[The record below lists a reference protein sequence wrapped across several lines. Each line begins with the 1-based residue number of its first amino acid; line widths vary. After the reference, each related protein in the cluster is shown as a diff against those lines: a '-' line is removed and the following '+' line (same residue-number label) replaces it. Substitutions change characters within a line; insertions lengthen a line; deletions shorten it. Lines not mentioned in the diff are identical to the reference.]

1 MFLKVAKKSKI
12 EEKQRLL
19 AKIRVHLKNDEMA
32 KKLIREY
39 KIKDWIF
46 DAVPLDFK
54 ELKVTAKTVNGTIYL
69 NPKITDMSF
78 NIVMR
83 YVIHEF
89 VHVLQH
95 ISEEKNGEK
104 ENDKKQEYLDRDD
117 EIEAFQH
124 QIKYDAKHRGLD
136 AAEKY
141 TDELLDY
148 HKISGKEKKE
158 KKKELMEKVK

>member
-12 EEKQRLL
+12 EEKQKLL
-19 AKIRVHLKNDEMA
+19 AKIRVSLKNSDMA
-32 KKLIREY
+32 KKLIKDY

-54 ELKVTAKTVNGTIYL
+54 PLKVTAKTINGTIFL
-69 NPKITDMSF
+69 NPDIEDMSF
-78 NIVMR
+78 EIIMR

-95 ISEEKNGEK
+95 ITEEKNGEK
-104 ENDKKQEYLDRDD
+104 EDDKKQDYLDRED
-117 EIEAFQH
+117 EIEAFQY
-124 QIKYDAKHRGLD
+124 QIKYDADQRGEK
-136 AAEKY
+136 AAKKY
-141 TDELLDY
+141 TEDLLEY
-148 HKISGKEKKE
+148 HDIPKKEKKV

>member
-12 EEKQRLL
+12 EEKQKLL
-19 AKIRVHLKNDEMA
+19 AKIRVNLKNDEMA
-32 KKLIREY
+32 KKLLKEY

-54 ELKVTAKTVNGTIYL
+54 DLKVTAKTVNGTIYL
-69 NPKITDMSF
+69 NPKITEMSF

-104 ENDKKQEYLDRDD
+104 ENDKKQDYLDRED

-124 QIKYDAKHRGLD
+124 QIEYDAKHRGVG

-148 HKISGKEKKE
+148 HKISGKDKKE

>member
-1 MFLKVAKKSKI
+1 MFLKVAKKSVI
-12 EEKQRLL
+12 EEKQKLL
-19 AKIRVHLKNDEMA
+19 AKIRVNLKNDEMA
-32 KKLIREY
+32 KKLIKEY

-54 ELKVTAKTVNGTIYL
+54 DIKVTAKTVNGTIYL
-69 NPKITDMSF
+69 SPKISEMPF

-104 ENDKKQEYLDRDD
+104 EDDKKQEYLDRED

-124 QIKYDAKHRGLD
+124 QIKYDAKHRGVG
-136 AAEKY
+136 AAEQY
-141 TDELLDY
+141 ADELLEY
-148 HKISGKEKKE
+148 HNISGTEKKE

>member
-1 MFLKVAKKSKI
+1 MFLKVAKKSVI
-12 EEKQRLL
+12 EEKQKIL

-32 KKLIREY
+32 KKLIKEY
-39 KIKDWIF
+39 KIKSWIF

-69 NPKITDMSF
+69 NPKIINMSF
-78 NIVMR
+78 SIVMR

-95 ISEEKNGEK
+95 ISEERNGDE
-104 ENDKKQEYLDRDD
+104 EQDKKEEYLERED

-124 QIKYDAKHRGLD
+124 QIEYDAKHRGVD
-136 AAEKY
+136 EAEKY
-141 TDELLDY
+141 TDELLEY
-148 HKISGKEKKE
+148 HKIPKSE
-158 KKKELMEKVK
+158 KKKKKEELMEKVK

>member
-12 EEKQRLL
+12 EEKQKLL
-19 AKIRVHLKNDEMA
+19 GKIRVTLKNDEMA
-32 KKLIREY
+32 KSLLKEY
-39 KIKDWIF
+39 NIKNWIF

-54 ELKVTAKTVNGTIYL
+54 DIKVTAKTVNGTIYL
-69 NPKITDMSF
+69 SPKIVEMPF

-95 ISEEKNGEK
+95 ITEEKNNEK
-104 ENDKKQEYLDRDD
+104 ENDKKQDYLDRED

-124 QIKYDAKHRGLD
+124 QIKYDAKHRGEK
-136 AAEKY
+136 AAETY
-141 TDELLDY
+141 TDELLEY
-148 HKISGKEKKE
+148 HDIPKEDKKE
-158 KKKELMEKVK
+158 KKKELMKKVK

>member
-12 EEKQRLL
+12 EEKQKLL
-19 AKIRVHLKNDEMA
+19 AKIRVHLRNDEMA
-32 KKLIREY
+32 KNLIKDY

-54 ELKVTAKTVNGTIYL
+54 KIDVTAKTINGTIYL
-69 NPKITDMSF
+69 SPKIEDMPF
-78 NIVMR
+78 KIVMR

-95 ISEEKNGEK
+95 ITEEKKGEK
-104 ENDKKQEYLDRDD
+104 ENDKSQDYLDRED
-117 EIEAFQH
+117 EIEAFQE
-124 QIKYDAKHRGLD
+124 QIKYDAKHRGVE

-141 TDELLDY
+141 TDELLEY
-148 HKISGKEKKE
+148 HKIPRSEKKE
-158 KKKELMEKVK
+158 KKEELMKKIK

>member
-12 EEKQRLL
+12 EDKQKLL
-19 AKIRVHLKNDEMA
+19 AKIRVNLRNDDMA
-32 KKLIREY
+32 KKLIRDY
-39 KIKDWIF
+39 GIKEWIF

-54 ELKVTAKTVNGTIYL
+54 DIKVTAKTVNGTIYL
-69 NPKITDMSF
+69 SPRIANMEF

-95 ISEEKNGEK
+95 ITEEKEGETESDK
-104 ENDKKQEYLDRDD
+104 NDDYLDRED

-124 QIKYDAKHRGLD
+124 QIKYDAKHRGIS

-141 TDELLDY
+141 TDELLEY
-148 HKISGKEKKE
+148 HDIPKKEKKE
-158 KKKELMEKVK
+158 KKKELMKKIK